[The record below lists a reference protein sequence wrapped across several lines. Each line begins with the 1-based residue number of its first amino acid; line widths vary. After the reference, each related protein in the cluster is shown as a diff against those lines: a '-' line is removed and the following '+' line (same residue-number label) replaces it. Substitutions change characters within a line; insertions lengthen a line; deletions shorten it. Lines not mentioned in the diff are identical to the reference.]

1 MKRQCAKYSSSF
13 RSFRLHCNVLILGEK
28 KLLIDPEI
36 DVNLNEN
43 KRNYESATTPRHAR
57 LSKKNKKQAHCKMH
71 LLRTTYR
78 LIFEHRPWL
87 MLN

>member
-1 MKRQCAKYSSSF
+1 MKRQCAKYSSSFRSF

-57 LSKKNKKQAHCKMH
+57 LSKKKQKAST
-71 LLRTTYR
+71 LQNAFIADYLPVN
-78 LIFEHRPWL
+78 I
-87 MLN
+87 